1 MIRESLLRHDSRYI
15 RYVVSHQDKKMK
27 EEIIQHINQLE
38 KEQGVTI
45 LLAVES
51 GSRAWGCPSPDSDY
65 DVRIIYKRP
74 KSEYLDIDDKPDTI
88 NYFHGELLD
97 INGWDI
103 KKTLKLIRKSNATPF
118 EWAQS
123 PIIYKEVN
131 EFSST
136 ILNLCKDY
144 FQPRHTV
151 NHYKGIAKN
160 SYLSNDLAGKIK
172 LKKLFYVLRPLMA
185 AKWIIKKSQIPPMD
199 IPNLI
204 SIIEEKD
211 IVNHINGLLEIKS
224 AANED
229 YVHIMDKQIVD
240 FIDQEFNY
248 VNSILIEGAT
258 EVPSTEELNSKFR
271 QIIED

>member
-1 MIRESLLRHDSRYI
+1 MR
-15 RYVVSHQDKKMK
+15 K
-27 EEIIQHINQLE
+27 EIIEHIDQLE
-38 KEQGVTI
+38 KEQRITI

-65 DVRIIYKRP
+65 DVRIIYKRA
-74 KSEYLDIDDKPDTI
+74 KSEYLNIEDKPDTI

-123 PIIYKEVN
+123 PIKYKEIDN
-131 EFSST
+131 FSSI

-144 FQPRHTV
+144 FQPRQAL
-151 NHYKGIAKN
+151 NHYRGIAKN
-160 SYLSNDLAGKIK
+160 SYLSNEISGEIK

-185 AKWIIKKSQIPPMD
+185 AKWIIRKDEIPPMD

-204 SIIEEKD
+204 SIIEEKE
-211 IVNHINGLLEIKS
+211 IVKHIKELLEIKKT
-224 AANED
+224 ANEN
-229 YVHIMDKQIVD
+229 YVHKMDNLIVD
-240 FIDQEFNY
+240 FVDREFRY
-248 VNSILIEGAT
+248 VNSLQIDDKKNI
-258 EVPSTEELNSKFR
+258 PSSEQLNKKFKE
-271 QIIED
+271 IIED

>member
-1 MIRESLLRHDSRYI
+1 
-15 RYVVSHQDKKMK
+15 VK
-27 EEIIQHINQLE
+27 EEIIEHIGQLE
-38 KEQGVTI
+38 KEQGITI
-45 LLAVES
+45 LLAAES

-65 DVRIIYKRP
+65 DVRIIYKRS
-74 KSEYLDIDDKPDTI
+74 KSEYLEIDDKPDTI

-123 PIIYKEVN
+123 PIKYKEIDN
-131 EFSST
+131 FST
-136 ILNLCKDY
+136 AILKLSREY

-160 SYLSNDLAGKIK
+160 SYLSNDLSGEIK

-185 AKWIIKKSQIPPMD
+185 AKWIIQKNEIPPMD

-204 SIIEEKD
+204 SIIEDKS
-211 IVNHINGLLEIKS
+211 IVNHINDLLEIKS

-229 YVHIMDKQIVD
+229 YVHKMDNLIVD
-240 FIDQEFNY
+240 FIDKEFNY
-248 VNSILIEGAT
+248 VSSTQLRDSND
-258 EVPSTEELNSKFR
+258 VPSSEQLNKKFK